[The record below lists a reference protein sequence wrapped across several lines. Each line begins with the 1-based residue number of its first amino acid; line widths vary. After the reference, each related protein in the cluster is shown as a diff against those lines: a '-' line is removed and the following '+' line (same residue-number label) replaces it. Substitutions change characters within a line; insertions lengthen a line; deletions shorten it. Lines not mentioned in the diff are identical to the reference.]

1 MFADQTKL
9 KDSCDD
15 ELMAADENYIEAL
28 NHGLP
33 PAGGCGIG
41 IDRLCM
47 LLFGVTSIKEIILFP
62 MF

>member
-1 MFADQTKL
+1 MK
-9 KDSCDD
+9 
-15 ELMAADENYIEAL
+15 ADESYIEAL

-47 LLFGVTSIKEIILFP
+47 LLLGVTSIKEIILFP
-62 MF
+62 MFRSSVLKPNKQS

>member
-1 MFADQTKL
+1 MEVANGYTEQGDPEVQSKMFADQTKL
-9 KDSCDD
+9 KDSGDE

-41 IDRLCM
+41 VD
-47 LLFGVTSIKEIILFP
+47 
-62 MF
+62 